1 MEIEQASDPELLKK
15 WAGQQCEASFR
26 EIVRRHARLVHGA
39 ALRGANDPHIAAEA
53 SQLTFIALANKAASL
68 AGHPEL
74 MGWLHLTSVR
84 HTRNLTRKRSREKL
98 KIETLE
104 AQVSATPD
112 EPCREWEEMR
122 PLLDDALSRM
132 RGKERE
138 IILLR
143 YLGDLSIRDIG
154 SRLGISVEAA
164 QKRLNRA
171 MVQLRA
177 LLAKRGYQGQ
187 ASLGTVLAAGI
198 ASEAILPP
206 AFAAELGSRAIG
218 AAKATSAA
226 APLNATLLTYLT
238 MKKSTI
244 AALALLIAAGIG
256 SVSVI
261 RNRQPSPALG
271 ANPEPPTADV
281 RLPGGSSNDRR
292 FAANTRDRKPDREK
306 QAELKTSKLRQEYG
320 ESRTTLSH
328 KVGQEILK
336 IFDHLTE
343 VEEMLLEGNPSLFE
357 KNSGNL
363 FRDPRIED
371 LGLDASQ
378 KERIFRE
385 FLAIRR
391 KKAEEHRKFK
401 AAMLADPTTVME
413 QLLIEDA
420 IARKSITPQEAK
432 ERQTPEGAAARD
444 IINKLPEDSGLD
456 MENPLFAT
464 GFRDTLQGI
473 LTREQHEQFVKAAES
488 TESIDSAQDDAGTA
502 ADGAPDSRGDL
513 QAIDSPSG
521 RGPAMTLEDQKKTYA
536 SMKLLLGGMKAML
549 QAGSL
554 MPDGE

>member
-53 SQLTFIALANKAASL
+53 AQLTFIALANKAGSL

-104 AQVSATPD
+104 AQMAATPD

-143 YLGDLSIRDIG
+143 YLGDLSVRDIG

-187 ASLGTVLAAGI
+187 ARLGTVLAAGI
-198 ASEAILPP
+198 ISEAILPP
-206 AFAAELGSRAIG
+206 AFAAELGSRAIT
-218 AAKATSAA
+218 AAKATAAA
-226 APLNATLLTYLT
+226 APLTATLLTYLI
-238 MKKSTI
+238 MKKSTV
-244 AALALLIAAGIG
+244 AALALLIAAGIAT
-256 SVSVI
+256 VSVI
-261 RNRQPSPALG
+261 RNRHPSPALG
-271 ANPEPPTADV
+271 VNPEPPTAAV
-281 RLPGGSSNDRR
+281 RVPGGSSTDRR
-292 FAANTRDRKPDREK
+292 FATNPRNGRSDRAK
-306 QAELKTSKLRQEYG
+306 QSELKTSRLEQEYG
-320 ESRTTLSH
+320 VSRTTLSH

-336 IFDHLTE
+336 IFGQLTE
-343 VEEMLLEGNPSLFE
+343 VEEILLEGNPPLFE
-357 KNSGNL
+357 GKSENL
-363 FRDPRIED
+363 FRDPRIEA
-371 LGLDASQ
+371 LGLDATQ
-378 KERIFRE
+378 KERIFRK

-391 KKAEEHRKFK
+391 KKAEEHRNFK
-401 AAMLADPTTVME
+401 AAMLADPGMVME

-420 IARKSITPQEAK
+420 VARRTITPQEAK
-432 ERQTPEGAAARD
+432 ERQTPECAAAGEMLS
-444 IINKLPEDSGLD
+444 KLWEESGLD
-456 MENPLFAT
+456 SEEPLFDP
-464 GFRDTLQGI
+464 GFRNALQGI
-473 LTREQHEQFVKAAES
+473 LTAEQYEQLVKSAES
-488 TESIDSAQDDAGTA
+488 TDRVDSALDDAGTP
-502 ADGAPDSRGDL
+502 ADVVSDASDDFQRLDAPFSAED
-513 QAIDSPSG
+513 
-521 RGPAMTLEDQKKTYA
+521 AMTLEDQEKAYS
-536 SMKLLLGGMKAML
+536 SMNLLLKGMKGLLKAE
-549 QAGSL
+549 SL
-554 MPDGE
+554 MPDEP